1 MYTNY
6 KQSLKRHFE
15 HPKLVEV
22 IESKGLKFLKNIKM
36 KWISILASFKQMVKE
51 YKTSVVKM
59 NDDVVS
65 NEVINNNYE
74 LLYDVETILGLTC
87 VLPMLEAMQSLSKLA

>member
-1 MYTNY
+1 
-6 KQSLKRHFE
+6 LA
-15 HPKLVEV
+15 EV

-87 VLPMLEAMQSLSKLA
+87 VLPMLEAM

>member
-1 MYTNY
+1 
-6 KQSLKRHFE
+6 
-15 HPKLVEV
+15 
-22 IESKGLKFLKNIKM
+22 M

-87 VLPMLEAMQSLSKLA
+87 VLPMLEAM

>member
-1 MYTNY
+1 
-6 KQSLKRHFE
+6 
-15 HPKLVEV
+15 LVEV

-74 LLYDVETILGLTC
+74 LLYDVETIMGLTC
-87 VLPMLEAMQSLSKLA
+87 VLPMLEAM

>member
-1 MYTNY
+1 
-6 KQSLKRHFE
+6 LA
-15 HPKLVEV
+15 EV

-36 KWISILASFKQMVKE
+36 KWISILASSKQMVKE

-65 NEVINNNYE
+65 NETINNNYE
-74 LLYDVETILGLTC
+74 LLYDVETIMGLTC
-87 VLPMLEAMQSLSKLA
+87 VLPMLEAM

>member
-1 MYTNY
+1 
-6 KQSLKRHFE
+6 
-15 HPKLVEV
+15 V

-87 VLPMLEAMQSLSKLA
+87 VLPMLEAM

>member
-1 MYTNY
+1 
-6 KQSLKRHFE
+6 LA
-15 HPKLVEV
+15 EV

-51 YKTSVVKM
+51 YKTLMVKM

-87 VLPMLEAMQSLSKLA
+87 VLPMLEAM